1 MTRGATPP
9 AWLACLACAAV
20 FTGGCGDNE
29 AEPASSN
36 AGAAPTSATKSAT
49 AEDPNGVV
57 KIDGGRGLYM
67 RCSGSGS
74 PTVVMEG
81 GDGDTSD
88 SYAFAE
94 AKVANVTRA
103 CVYDRAGL
111 GQSDPPSGPR
121 GLQDLV
127 DDLEAL
133 LRAADV
139 PGPYLLVGT
148 SGGGYITA
156 GYALEHPRETA
167 GLVFVETPAPFRNP
181 PKEIVEETDPAHPE
195 NLEQRDYLQVE
206 KDAWNAR
213 ERIGDIPVKVITARA
228 SAEAIRQSPF
238 PSERRALRRNVAD
251 QKGWLV
257 LSPRA
262 EQIVVH
268 SGHAVEEENPNLVID
283 VILDAVKASG

>member
-103 CVYDRAGL
+103 CVYDRAAL
-111 GQSDPPSGPR
+111 GKATP
-121 GLQDLV
+121 
-127 DDLEAL
+127 
-133 LRAADV
+133 LRARAV
-139 PGPYLLVGT
+139 SRTWSTT
-148 SGGGYITA
+148 SRPCSAPPMSRVRSSWWAHPEAATSPPATPWSTRGQTA
-156 GYALEHPRETA
+156 GMVFVDVGAPSAIHPRRSSRRP
-167 GLVFVETPAPFRNP
+167 G
-181 PKEIVEETDPAHPE
+181 HPE

-206 KDAWNAR
+206 KDAWDAR
-213 ERIGDIPVKVITARA
+213 ERIGDIPVKVISTRLGGSDRSRHSRPSA
-228 SAEAIRQSPF
+228 SACD
-238 PSERRALRRNVAD
+238 ERRAAE
-251 QKGWLV
+251 GWLV

-262 EQIVVH
+262 EQIVVTAATP
-268 SGHAVEEENPNLVID
+268 SRRRIPN
-283 VILDAVKASG
+283 S